1 MCKLK
6 EKSANNSLDILL
18 IIFIYLTMYNLKILL
33 YQYIYSKRDIG
44 KIFGM

>member
-33 YQYIYSKRDIG
+33 YQYIYPKRDIG

>member
-18 IIFIYLTMYNLKILL
+18 IIFIYLTMYNLKIL
-33 YQYIYSKRDIG
+33 YINTFIQNETLG
-44 KIFGM
+44 